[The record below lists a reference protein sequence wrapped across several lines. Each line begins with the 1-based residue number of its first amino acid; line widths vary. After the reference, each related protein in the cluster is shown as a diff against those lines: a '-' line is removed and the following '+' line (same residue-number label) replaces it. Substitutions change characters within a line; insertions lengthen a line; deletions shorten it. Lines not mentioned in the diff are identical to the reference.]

1 MHRLQIF
8 SIVAI
13 LSFAGCAASLELTT
27 PSRQTFTDY
36 TIDQPKEVSIGDAL
50 VEVERANTLDAYEV
64 QFDCQT
70 PSIGIQGSE
79 MIYVRKGD
87 RFTAIGSV
95 SGSRDERLF
104 RQEGPEKKSI
114 FISIFSNGRIKRGW
128 ILSNGISPV
137 QGSWPSQ
144 QLFVKSDVPSRAENS
159 FKAQLIY
166 SGVSGSTLKLA
177 YREFANDYAR
187 AAFSQDL
194 QYDLNESKRVAFKS
208 LRIEILKATNSTVQ
222 YTVKSDAGLP
232 WLPR

>member
-1 MHRLQIF
+1 MYKLQIF
-8 SIVAI
+8 SIVVI
-13 LSFAGCAASLELTT
+13 LSFAGCAASLGLTT

-36 TIDQPKEVSIGDAL
+36 KIDQPKEVSIGEPL
-50 VEVERANTLDAYEV
+50 VEVERASTLDAYEA
-64 QFDCQT
+64 QFGCQT
-70 PSIGIQGSE
+70 PSIGIQGTE

-87 RFTAIGSV
+87 RFTAVALV
-95 SGSRDERLF
+95 SGSPDERLI
-104 RQEGPEKKSI
+104 RQEGLEKKSI
-114 FISIFSNGRIKRGW
+114 FISIFRDGRIKRGW

-137 QGSWPSQ
+137 QGRWPTQ
-144 QLFVKSDVPSRAENS
+144 QLFIKSDIPSRAENS

-177 YREFANDYAR
+177 YREFADDYAR

-194 QYDLNESKRVAFKS
+194 QYDLNESKTVAFKS

-222 YTVKSDAGLP
+222 YVVKSDGGLP